1 MDRVVLFVGGEPDG
15 SWPLSKGPICGNKT
29 LDCFF
34 LPLSNCSVQDAY
46 AREQEQLHVQE
57 AREHT
62 RALQDSRR
70 PRGDSRGRWAVRDRN
85 PHGEARFND
94 HMFHGQRPRGW
105 KRNRDGHNDH
115 MFHGHRPSWRG
126 RSRHVHIGLDNYR
139 DVSHLHVI
147 HSSMPGSS
155 LFYWSQFVYVFV
167 GDADQLINAYAA
179 HL

>member
-70 PRGDSRGRWAVRDRN
+70 PRGDSRGRWAVRDRS
-85 PHGEARFND
+85 PHGEARF
-94 HMFHGQRPRGW
+94 
-105 KRNRDGHNDH
+105 NDH

-126 RSRHVHIGLDNYR
+126 RSRHVHIGLGNYR

-155 LFYWSQFVYVFV
+155 LFCWSQFVYVFV